1 MDFWEGDVIKTI
13 GTNDVFVFGSNPE
26 GRHGAGAAKTAVKF
40 GAVYGK
46 GRGLYGNT
54 YALITK
60 NLTPGYV
67 EKSTGTVY
75 EKSGFRSVSKKQIVS
90 NILEL
95 YICAYENLDK
105 RFLITYRYE
114 IWPNGTLKKSLNG
127 YSSKEM
133 FEMFLYE
140 YIPPNIVFHDSYE
153 KHFNILGI

>member
-1 MDFWEGDVIKTI
+1 MDFWKGDVIKTI
-13 GTNDVFVFGSNPE
+13 GTADIFVFGSNPE
-26 GRHGAGAAKTAVKF
+26 GRHGAGAAKEAIKY

-60 NLTPGYV
+60 NLTSGYI
-67 EKSTGTVY
+67 EKSTGIVY
-75 EKSGFRSVSKKQIVS
+75 EKSGFRSVSKKQIIS
-90 NILEL
+90 NILDL

-114 IWPNGTLKKSLNG
+114 LWPNGTPKKSLNG

-133 FEMFLYE
+133 FDMFQYE
-140 YIPPNIVFHDSYE
+140 DIPPNIVFHDSY
-153 KHFNILGI
+153 KKYF